1 MQIQRPGND
10 MTGRHHRAQR
20 ECLVSVEKRG
30 AVVNKRLAIEI
41 EPEAIINNYR
51 QALSRR
57 SFICSFVRISR
68 EKKNCDPRDFSLI
81 FKRVERTFPR
91 PRIPIRSLLKY
102 FSLLSCPRHGT
113 ALALHY
119 FRPPVHHTLLPHF
132 TRMAL
137 RQLVRAT
144 APKLGLQSSIP
155 ALSTSIAR
163 NYSTGEVFACLARP
177 LVDLRA
183 YLAFPSAFLR
193 PTSAN
198 LPYPPPR
205 PSDILH
211 LSPFIALR
219 SHRGLEIHA
228 VSRGTHTNHGQET
241 FQLFLFLPQHKKQA
255 SQRFSV
261 RPSAHSSDAM
271 IFFLY
276 SCKIS

>member
-30 AVVNKRLAIEI
+30 AVVNKRLAIENQKLSL
-41 EPEAIINNYR
+41 IIVKHS
-51 QALSRR
+51 AGGHL
-57 SFICSFVRISR
+57 FVRSSGYN
-68 EKKNCDPRDFSLI
+68 EK
-81 FKRVERTFPR
+81 KRVERTFPR

-163 NYSTGEVFACLARP
+163 NYSTGEVFACLA
-177 LVDLRA
+177 
-183 YLAFPSAFLR
+183 S
-193 PTSAN
+193 
-198 LPYPPPR
+198 
-205 PSDILH
+205 
-211 LSPFIALR
+211 
-219 SHRGLEIHA
+219 
-228 VSRGTHTNHGQET
+228 
-241 FQLFLFLPQHKKQA
+241 
-255 SQRFSV
+255 
-261 RPSAHSSDAM
+261 
-271 IFFLY
+271 
-276 SCKIS
+276 

>member
-1 MQIQRPGND
+1 M
-10 MTGRHHRAQR
+10 
-20 ECLVSVEKRG
+20 
-30 AVVNKRLAIEI
+30 
-41 EPEAIINNYR
+41 
-51 QALSRR
+51 
-57 SFICSFVRISR
+57 
-68 EKKNCDPRDFSLI
+68 
-81 FKRVERTFPR
+81 
-91 PRIPIRSLLKY
+91 
-102 FSLLSCPRHGT
+102 LSCPRHGT

-193 PTSAN
+193 PTSAH

>member
-30 AVVNKRLAIEI
+30 AVVKRLENQKLSL
-41 EPEAIINNYR
+41 IIVKHPS
-51 QALSRR
+51 AGGHL
-57 SFICSFVRISR
+57 FVRSSGYHQRKNASNERSR
-68 EKKNCDPRDFSLI
+68 GAAR
-81 FKRVERTFPR
+81 
-91 PRIPIRSLLKY
+91 RIPIRSLLKY

-155 ALSTSIAR
+155 ALSASIAR

-193 PTSAN
+193 PTSAH

-241 FQLFLFLPQHKKQA
+241 FQLFLFFPNTKNKPPKGFQ
-255 SQRFSV
+255 
-261 RPSAHSSDAM
+261 SAPALIH
-271 IFFLY
+271 LTR
-276 SCKIS
+276 